1 MSRSDSGK
9 NELPPD
15 AHHVGSAGDFESGDY
30 LLVEVDGIEV
40 AVYCTEDGYF
50 AISNF
55 CLHQGG
61 PLCEGPVT
69 GTVSQNE
76 DGTLC
81 FDDDT
86 QVVRCPWHGWEFDIE
101 TGDHLSRPEYSQP
114 TYDVLVRDGEV
125 YVCW

>member
-1 MSRSDSGK
+1 MSRSDSG
-9 NELPPD
+9 EPDLPSN
-15 AHHVGSAGDFESGDY
+15 AHHVGSAADLDTGEY
-30 LLVEVDGIEV
+30 LLAEVDGIEI
-40 AVYCTEDGYF
+40 AVYDTEDGYF

-55 CLHQGG
+55 CVHQGG

-69 GTVSQNE
+69 GTLSQND

-81 FDDDT
+81 FDEDT

-101 TGDHLSRPEYSQP
+101 TGEHLSRPEYSQP

-125 YVCW
+125 YVRW

>member
-1 MSRSDSGK
+1 MSRSDSG
-9 NELPPD
+9 EPD
-15 AHHVGSAGDFESGDY
+15 LSPNAHHVGSAADLDTGEY
-30 LLVEVDGIEV
+30 LLAEVDGIEI
-40 AVYCTEDGYF
+40 AVYDTEDGYF

-55 CLHQGG
+55 CVHQGG

-69 GTVSQNE
+69 GTLSQND

-81 FDDDT
+81 FDEDT

-101 TGDHLSRPEYSQP
+101 TGEHLSRPEYSQP

-125 YVCW
+125 YVRW